1 MTMSNLVIAERDL
14 LWAPKGGDE
23 RKRLTI
29 RVFAPRQLEEG
40 SVNFE
45 FSPGT
50 SRCVVDFDGI
60 NEQVEFVG
68 MDSLQAL
75 EMVSKLE
82 RYLAGFS
89 QQYDFY
95 WMTGEPYF
103 DE

>member
-1 MTMSNLVIAERDL
+1 MVATPWQRD
-14 LWAPKGGDE
+14 AQRPA
-23 RKRLTI
+23 
-29 RVFAPRQLEEG
+29 V
-40 SVNFE
+40 
-45 FSPGT
+45 
-50 SRCVVDFDGI
+50 GI

-75 EMVSKLE
+75 EMVSKVE

-89 QQYDFY
+89 QKYDFY

>member
-1 MTMSNLVIAERDL
+1 MSNHVIAEREL
-14 LWAPKGGDE
+14 FFTPKGGGE
-23 RKRLTI
+23 RKTLTI
-29 RVFAPRQLEEG
+29 RVFAPRQVEEG
-40 SVNFE
+40 TVNFE

-60 NEQVEFVG
+60 NEQVEFFG

-75 EMVSKLE
+75 EMVSKLD

-89 QQYDFY
+89 QRYDFY

-103 DE
+103 EE

>member
-1 MTMSNLVIAERDL
+1 MCNIVIAEREL
-14 LWAPKGGDE
+14 LCAPKGGGDR
-23 RKRLTI
+23 RKLTI
-29 RVFAPRQLEEG
+29 RVFAPHQVEEG
-40 SVNFE
+40 TVNFE

-60 NEQVEFVG
+60 DEQVEFFG

-75 EMVSKLE
+75 EMVSKLD

-89 QQYDFY
+89 QRYNFY